1 LIDYATLALSATA
14 GTGTWTN
21 TVKYASIKIARLRVA
36 RALLATDTVTVTR
49 VISSSGYTDTV
60 WTAVCSGS
68 VASFSPT
75 NYWGLKY
82 GDTLVC
88 ASGTGT
94 GATVREQWDAALKE
108 HGYADAARRFPEL
121 AAAYRKQYAT
131 NAKAG

>member
-1 LIDYATLALSATA
+1 MKKLRVYAALLSAILLLGVLGAFAGAVYDYATLALSATA

-21 TVKYASIKIARLRVA
+21 TVKYASIKIARLSVA

-94 GATVREQWDAALKE
+94 GATVIVEYEAQE
-108 HGYADAARRFPEL
+108 H
-121 AAAYRKQYAT
+121 
-131 NAKAG
+131 